1 MIFVIYSDA
10 KLFRVVLI
18 MPYIVLFSLKTT
30 KITRWNNHLYQYS
43 QNWRGAYR
51 GADNKK
57 EGKMPCHLL
66 FIYRESL
73 IFITDS
79 YWIKKIMNLTN
90 SKCSKPL

>member
-1 MIFVIYSDA
+1 MGNYVKNNPVHSY
-10 KLFRVVLI
+10 LVLTT
-18 MPYIVLFSLKTT
+18 PLFSLKTT
-30 KITRWNNHLYQYS
+30 KITRWNNHFYQYS

-57 EGKMPCHLL
+57 ESKMPCHLL

-90 SKCSKPL
+90 SKRSKPL

>member
-1 MIFVIYSDA
+1 MD
-10 KLFRVVLI
+10 KLDFI
-18 MPYIVLFSLKTT
+18 SLKTT
-30 KITRWNNHLYQYS
+30 KITRWNNHFYQYS

-57 EGKMPCHLL
+57 ESKMPCHLL

-90 SKCSKPL
+90 SKRSKPL